1 MVLVAFGDIFMDGS
15 NFFSFLFSGS
25 IYFCQREAGTSNATS
40 VFSSHPGIVPNM
52 ANTDTELQTAS
63 LQVCLIIN

>member
-1 MVLVAFGDIFMDGS
+1 MVLVVFGAIFIDGS

-40 VFSSHPGIVPNM
+40 VFSSHPGIVSNM
-52 ANTDTELQTAS
+52 ANTDAELQTAT
-63 LQVCLIIN
+63 LQVAYL